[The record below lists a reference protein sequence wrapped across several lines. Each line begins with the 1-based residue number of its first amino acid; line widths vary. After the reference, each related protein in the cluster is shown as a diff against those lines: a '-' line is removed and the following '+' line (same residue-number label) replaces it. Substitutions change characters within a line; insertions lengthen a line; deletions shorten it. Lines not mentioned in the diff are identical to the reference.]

1 VFALQSYKRK
11 KGRKAGDLS
20 RALIDTTDNSTF
32 VSNVKSVV
40 VRSTSEQEKNYEV
53 EMRKLEMVREKE
65 AQKEEK
71 RAISNVNPDSENGVE
86 RFLNEA
92 LETDNVSASDTFPII
107 CSLKFVLQSSDML
120 RKANILTHSRQ
131 NARAGYGWT
140 LEGMLVAEGQAGVVA
155 IQHGRSTDETGG
167 SGTAKLKSPAKS
179 PGANH
184 HSKQHSRANS
194 PSNAGSSHIPGSNNA
209 SPMKRRP
216 TTAGSTMS
224 GMGMQTDNS
233 EEDSQANENSGG
245 LTGAGAVNGNPKT
258 PSKSSPRKT
267 MMKTPMTGGSRS
279 RASSKDV

>member
-92 LETDNVSASDTFPII
+92 LETDNVSASDTFPATCSRNLFYSPVI
-107 CSLKFVLQSSDML
+107 CYGRRTFSP
-120 RKANILTHSRQ
+120 THVRT
-131 NARAGYGWT
+131 RGLVTAG
-140 LEGMLVAEGQAGVVA
+140 
-155 IQHGRSTDETGG
+155 
-167 SGTAKLKSPAKS
+167 P
-179 PGANH
+179 
-184 HSKQHSRANS
+184 SRACWW
-194 PSNAGSSHIPGSNNA
+194 PKAKQALLRSSMEG
-209 SPMKRRP
+209 RR
-216 TTAGSTMS
+216 MR
-224 GMGMQTDNS
+224 Q
-233 EEDSQANENSGG
+233 
-245 LTGAGAVNGNPKT
+245 GAVAR
-258 PSKSSPRKT
+258 PS
-267 MMKTPMTGGSRS
+267 
-279 RASSKDV
+279 